1 MIHFK
6 HLNKVIIEKLQSK
19 NKGLVDYIKESKNKE
34 NDGLIS
40 EMQPTQKN
48 ITQTDETLIE

>member
-1 MIHFK
+1 MIHYK

-40 EMQPTQKN
+40 EIQPTEKT
-48 ITQTDETLIE
+48 ITQTDETLKE